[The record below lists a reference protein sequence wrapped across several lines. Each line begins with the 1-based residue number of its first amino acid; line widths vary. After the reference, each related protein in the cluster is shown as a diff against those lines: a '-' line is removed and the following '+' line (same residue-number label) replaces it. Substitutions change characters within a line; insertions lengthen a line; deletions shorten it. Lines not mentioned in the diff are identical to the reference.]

1 MLYDRKLYRP
11 QDSVMKALVI
21 YDDLALA
28 TEANAILQRATY
40 HPNAAVHWNLRPWRL
55 DMLEF
60 RPTADEALTDA
71 ADAHLIVLAICRTPS
86 LPAWLIDWLK
96 QWAALRQ
103 TPDAA
108 LAVIGD
114 GRSKATPAQATVEMS
129 RFARQYGLTVICEKH
144 GEINDQLASLD
155 PNLMERKSPVFPAS
169 PDFGN
174 APNRGAYRNWGL
186 NE

>member
-1 MLYDRKLYRP
+1 
-11 QDSVMKALVI
+11 MKALMI
-21 YDDLALA
+21 YDDLAVA
-28 TEANAILQRATY
+28 EEANAILQRATH
-40 HPNAAVHWNLRPWRL
+40 HPNAAMQWNLRPWRL
-55 DMLEF
+55 DMLKS
-60 RPTADEALTDA
+60 RPTADEALKDA
-71 ADAHLIVLAICRTPS
+71 ADAHLIVFAIRRTPS

-114 GRSKATPAQATVEMS
+114 GYAKASLMQASVELS
-129 RFARQYGLTVICEKH
+129 RFARQYGLTVISEKH
-144 GEINDQLASLD
+144 GEIYDQPAFLD
-155 PNLMERKSPVFPAS
+155 PKLNERKSPFFPAS

-174 APNRGAYRNWGL
+174 VPNQGADRNWGL